1 MIDTNKYKPG
11 SHTSIPH
18 RSQHV

>member
-1 MIDTNKYKPG
+1 MIDTNRYKPG